1 MSTLCSADTVSIVVD
16 FAGSLGAAFFGGEG
30 FILQGITGS
39 GQVFLDGSGTIIT
52 KKLAPNEQLR
62 VATGALMAFE
72 SSVHYDIQT
81 VGGGLAN
88 MLFGGQGLF
97 LTTLT
102 GPGTVTLIFFYH
114 P

>member
-1 MSTLCSADTVSIVVD
+1 MEVRVS
-16 FAGSLGAAFFGGEG
+16 G
-30 FILQGITGS
+30 FIHQGITGS

-52 KKLAPNEQLR
+52 KKIAPNEQLR

-102 GPGTVTLIFFYH
+102 GPGTVWLEGAPIDAMVKEIARRLQKD
-114 P
+114 